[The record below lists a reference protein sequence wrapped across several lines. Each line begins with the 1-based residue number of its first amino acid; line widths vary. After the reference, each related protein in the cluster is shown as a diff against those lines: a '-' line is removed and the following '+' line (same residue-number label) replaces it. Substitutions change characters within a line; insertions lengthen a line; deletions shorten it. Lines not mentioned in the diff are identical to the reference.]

1 MPASRAAASAAETPR
16 AMSTPDTS
24 PAKPGWAGS
33 MGRMITELGMI
44 GDIGVSP
51 AGGAGPP
58 RFCGNYSPG
67 RAACHGD
74 GPLTLPR
81 TRARGLRNTAEKPR
95 RGLAC
100 RGAATTCRLMTPMFR
115 DRRDAGR
122 QLAAKLNPYAGTPD
136 LIVLALPRGRV

>member
-16 AMSTPDTS
+16 AMSTPHTS

-58 RFCGNYSPG
+58 RFCGNYIPG
-67 RAACHGD
+67 RDRCPRDARRLIDAG
-74 GPLTLPR
+74 LT
-81 TRARGLRNTAEKPR
+81 ARRLGRYQIDEKPW
-95 RGLAC
+95 RG
-100 RGAATTCRLMTPMFR
+100 GEDT
-115 DRRDAGR
+115 DRSSNR
-122 QLAAKLNPYAGTPD
+122 
-136 LIVLALPRGRV
+136 

>member
-16 AMSTPDTS
+16 AMSTPHTS
-24 PAKPGWAGS
+24 PAKPGRAGS

-67 RAACHGD
+67 RDRCHRDARRLIDAG
-74 GPLTLPR
+74 LTAR
-81 TRARGLRNTAEKPR
+81 RVDRYQIDEKTWRAREESPRCPNLGGLSRALFKVGPS
-95 RGLAC
+95 G
-100 RGAATTCRLMTPMFR
+100 
-115 DRRDAGR
+115 AGR
-122 QLAAKLNPYAGTPD
+122 GT
-136 LIVLALPRGRV
+136 GKS